1 MTKKLLILSLL
12 FLQSSYFSVMRA
24 QYNEQKEQTVA
35 KNAPLSE
42 FADMQSQLFNFGW
55 KFKLGKVD
63 NAQMTDF
70 DDSGWRTV
78 DLPHDFQFEMP
89 WVEADKKDKNAMGRG
104 FKKMGEG
111 WYRKEFTLP
120 ASCKGKR
127 ITLDFGGIIFH
138 GDVYVNGK
146 KVASTEYGYIGFEAD
161 ITKVANFGGKNVVAV
176 YASTGKENGSR
187 WYTGGGIFRDVKLCM
202 SNETRIARHG
212 LYVTS
217 APHGNIVRP
226 DNLNAQRIAI
236 NPLNPQAPLL
246 TSPEG
251 EGRHPGQGAANNV
264 SNSSPLGEL
273 EGASWDVLVQLQ
285 VINWQK
291 HNLTLKAT
299 LKDAEGKVVGTSEC
313 GMPDHTKQNNTE
325 VALPFISVEKPNL
338 WSTDTP
344 YLYTV
349 EAVVV
354 EDGVIID
361 SICDHIGLRTIEYSP
376 DFGFKL
382 NGKKVFLTGIANHHD
397 LGALGAASFDKAI
410 ERQFMQLK
418 AFGFNAVR
426 CSHNPYSESFTKIA
440 DKVGLLI
447 VDELIDK
454 WSDNEY
460 WGGRE
465 PFMNIWP
472 ALIPEWVKRDRNSP
486 SVILWSL
493 GNELQTVEGWSG
505 YKTNDWGIT
514 TYRIFDQ
521 MLKRYDRTR
530 PTTVAMFPARAGA
543 QRGTPDFK
551 TYQVPPEL
559 ACATEVNSFNYQ
571 WDAYPGYYQY
581 KPDLILFQSEA
592 VTKQLQQPYYGMD
605 QKRGVGLA
613 WWGAIE
619 YWGESDGWPKKG
631 WNYSFFNHTLE
642 AYPQAYL
649 IKSCIAPTEPV
660 VRIGVID
667 GKGESKMWNDV
678 KVGSERINQNWNQKE
693 GSKVNVMTYTNAE
706 EVELIYNGKSL
717 GTQKNDTT
725 KIENRNIIKWN
736 NIEYGKG
743 GKLIAIAKN
752 GGKEVARNEI
762 ESSDKAVA
770 LNIVVEGK
778 NPVSVFNPKT
788 DTWKADGMDL
798 QYIKVYAIDGKGRIV
813 RNATDEVSI
822 KVSGEASFVAMDN
835 GDHYTNDLFYGVTTK
850 KMQTGFMQAILR
862 SSQKAGKVTVEVS
875 SPTLKSAKTVL
886 KTSL

>member
-1 MTKKLLILSLL
+1 MKKLLLTITLL
-12 FLQSSYFSVMRA
+12 TTICVNSFA
-24 QYNEQKEQTVA
+24 QYNEQKEQAASV
-35 KNAPLSE
+35 NSPLSE
-42 FADMQSQLFNFGW
+42 FADYQKTLFNFGW
-55 KFKLGKVD
+55 KFKLGNTE
-63 NAQMTDF
+63 NAQSMNF
-70 DDSGWRTV
+70 DDSNWRSI

-89 WVEADKKDKNAMGRG
+89 WVEGDKNDKNNMGRG
-104 FKKMGEG
+104 FKEMGEG
-111 WYRKEFTLP
+111 WYRKSFTLP
-120 ASCKGKR
+120 ASLKGKR
-127 ITLDFGGIIFH
+127 VSLDFGGIIFY

-161 ITKVANFGGKNVVAV
+161 FTKVANFGGNNVVAV
-176 YASTGKENGSR
+176 YANTGKKNGSR
-187 WYTGGGIFRDVKLCM
+187 WYTGGGIFRDVNLCV

-217 APHGNIVRP
+217 APHDNIVRP
-226 DNLNAQRIAI
+226 DNLNAQRISI
-236 NPLNPQAPLL
+236 NSLKPQ
-246 TSPEG
+246 G
-251 EGRHPGQGAANNV
+251 DI
-264 SNSSPLGEL
+264 NSSS
-273 EGASWDVLVQLQ
+273 SWDVLVQLQ
-285 VINWQK
+285 IVNWQK
-291 HNLTLKAT
+291 HDLTLKAV
-299 LKDAEGKVVGTSEC
+299 LKDAEGKVIGNSEC

-325 VALPFISVEKPNL
+325 VALPFINVTKPNL
-338 WSTDTP
+338 WSPDSP

-354 EDGVIID
+354 ENGVVID
-361 SICDHIGLRTIEYSP
+361 SVSDNIGLRTIEYAP

-382 NGKKVFLTGIANHHD
+382 NGKKTLLKGIANHHD
-397 LGALGAASFDKAI
+397 LGALGVAAFDKAI
-410 ERQFMQLK
+410 ERQFQQLK

-440 DKVGLLI
+440 DKVGILI

-472 ALIPEWVKRDRNSP
+472 GLITEWVKRDRNCP
-486 SVILWSL
+486 SVVLWSL

-521 MLKRYDRTR
+521 MLKRWDRTR

-559 ACATEVNSFNYQ
+559 GCATEVNSFNYQ

-592 VTKQLQQPYYGMD
+592 VTKQLQQPLYGMD
-605 QKRGVGLA
+605 RNRGVGLA

-631 WNYSFFNHTLE
+631 WNYSFFSHTLE
-642 AYPQAYL
+642 PHPQAYL
-649 IKSCIAPTEPV
+649 IKSCLNTSEPTV
-660 VRIGVID
+660 YIGVVD
-667 GKGESKMWNDV
+667 GKGESKMWNDI

-693 GSKVNVMTYTNAE
+693 GSKMSVMTYTNTE

-725 KIENRNIIKWN
+725 TVEGRNIIKWN
-736 NIEYGKG
+736 NIDYGKG
-743 GKLIAIAKN
+743 GTLVAVAKN
-752 GGKEVARNEI
+752 GGKEVARNTI
-762 ESSDKAVA
+762 ESTGKAVA
-770 LNIVVEGK
+770 LKVVVEGK
-778 NPVSVFNPKT
+778 NPVTVFNAKT
-788 DTWKADGMDL
+788 NTWKADGMDL
-798 QYIKVYAIDGKGRIV
+798 QYIKVYAVDNKGRIV
-813 RNATDEVSI
+813 RNATDEVTF
-822 KVSGEASFVAMDN
+822 KVTGEGTLFATDN
-835 GDHYTNDLFYGVTTK
+835 GDHYTNDLFYGVSTK
-850 KMQTGFMQAILR
+850 NMQTGFMQAILR
-862 SSQKAGKVTVEVS
+862 STQKAGKVTVNVT
-875 SPTLKSAKTVL
+875 SPTLKSAKIVL
-886 KTSL
+886 NTK